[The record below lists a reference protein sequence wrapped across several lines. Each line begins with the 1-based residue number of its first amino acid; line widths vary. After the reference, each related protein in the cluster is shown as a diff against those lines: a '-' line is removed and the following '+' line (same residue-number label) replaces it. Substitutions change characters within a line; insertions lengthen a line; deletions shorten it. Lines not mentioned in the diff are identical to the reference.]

1 MNLYFK
7 RLDGQV
13 VICEDFFV
21 AMRDANDAYYVTF
34 LLLFVFFPSN
44 SLHFFYSFC
53 INLSTT
59 MQVFSSW
66 DNLSNQEIPPT
77 PGQLVKEPTFI
88 HVVVG
93 LLDSTSKDIPL
104 SIVYDSMRL
113 CNLLEVMINQS
124 ALQSLE

>member
-1 MNLYFK
+1 MVNHSFCYLLCIFGYLELSLLFYFPLNLGFKSYKLLGFQGMNLYFK

-59 MQVFSSW
+59 M
-66 DNLSNQEIPPT
+66 
-77 PGQLVKEPTFI
+77 
-88 HVVVG
+88 
-93 LLDSTSKDIPL
+93 
-104 SIVYDSMRL
+104 
-113 CNLLEVMINQS
+113 
-124 ALQSLE
+124 

>member
-1 MNLYFK
+1 MGSKCVKNFSF
-7 RLDGQV
+7 DAPTTTNV
-13 VICEDFFV
+13 VI
-21 AMRDANDAYYVTF
+21 
-34 LLLFVFFPSN
+34 S
-44 SLHFFYSFC
+44 
-53 INLSTT
+53 
-59 MQVFSSW
+59 
-66 DNLSNQEIPPT
+66 QEIPPT

>member
-1 MNLYFK
+1 MILVSQYAIGTDKAMK
-7 RLDGQV
+7 RFVVRNIVEQV
-13 VICEDFFV
+13 AVKDV
-21 AMRDANDAYYVTF
+21 QDA
-34 LLLFVFFPSN
+34 
-44 SLHFFYSFC
+44 C
-53 INLSTT
+53 
-59 MQVFSSW
+59 
-66 DNLSNQEIPPT
+66 IPPT